1 MAHVVFKEGWPQNHL
16 SKVKSVTTVEVK
28 VKDLEAKVPSS
39 TKLYSVK
46 SAIKGNKDI

>member
-1 MAHVVFKEGWPQNHL
+1 MAHLVFKEGWPQNHL
-16 SKVKSVTTVEVK
+16 SKVASVTTVEVK
-28 VKDLEAKVPSS
+28 VKDLEAKVASS